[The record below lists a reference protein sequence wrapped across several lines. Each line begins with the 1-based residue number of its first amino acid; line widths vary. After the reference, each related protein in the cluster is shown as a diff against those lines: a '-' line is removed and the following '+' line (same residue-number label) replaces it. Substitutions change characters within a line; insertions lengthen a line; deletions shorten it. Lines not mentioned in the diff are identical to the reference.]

1 MMKVASQ
8 KIDRVVN
15 FLLSLIEVPGGNL
28 KLKCTVLSP
37 QFPLGTWWLW
47 LVRFNAD
54 KTIWLLRII
63 IRVTLTE
70 FREC

>member
-1 MMKVASQ
+1 MKNASSF
-8 KIDRVVN
+8 VVSN
-15 FLLSLIEVPGGNL
+15 ISLTL
-28 KLKCTVLSP
+28 THKTKCITGAASTASCVLR
-37 QFPLGTWWLW
+37 GTWWL
-47 LVRFNAD
+47 LRFNAD